1 MSDSVKKDKDNCSF
15 KFVGIEELTASK
27 IYYEMSLPDIIKSS
41 FIAVLLIVLFSFL
54 LVIFLPYDVV
64 IRAKGVIRPSEE
76 ISKIVPITSGVLEE
90 KLFVSNQKV
99 LKGQVLYVLKNESI
113 KQNIISIE
121 KRIASLSTEIN
132 NNNELLTIID
142 SYITHNKVND
152 AILSGNAA
160 IQSFSSK
167 VQQLKASAEKS
178 KMDYERELKLYP
190 GFTSKAELEKY
201 EKIMLDD
208 SLELKNYVFT
218 SKKDVSEKLIS
229 LNQSI
234 QNEKSSLLNY
244 QYELEKTI
252 IRASV
257 SGYIDEIQKT
267 VIGDSVLEDTI
278 LAKIIPESTE
288 NPNIDIYIS
297 SDDIAEIK
305 SGQNF
310 TISFTKY
317 PSSEYSRIGGVVSEI
332 SKDSQYFDSTSYIVK
347 GKLSVSYFVQ
357 KRNKRKIELINGM
370 NAECKII
377 SRTEPMYIFV
387 LTKLGLINK

>member
-1 MSDSVKKDKDNCSF
+1 MHNQVKNDIDNSSF
-15 KFVGIEELTASK
+15 KFVNVDELTASK
-27 IYYEMSLPDIIKSS
+27 IYYEMTLPDIIKSS
-41 FIAVLLIVLFSFL
+41 FIAILLIIFFVFI
-54 LVIFLPYDVV
+54 LVIVLPYNVV
-64 IRAKGVIRPSEE
+64 IKAKGVIRPSEE
-76 ISKIVPITSGVLEE
+76 ISKIIPITSGVLEE
-90 KLFVSNQKV
+90 KLFVPNQKV
-99 LKGQVLYVLKNESI
+99 LKGEILYVLKNDSI
-113 KQNIISIE
+113 KQNIKSIE
-121 KRIASLSTEIN
+121 KRIESLDAEICDK
-132 NNNELLTIID
+132 NELLTVID
-142 SYITHNKVND
+142 SYILNNKFD
-152 AILSGNAA
+152 DGQLSVNAA

-167 VQQLKASAEKS
+167 VQQLKASVDKS

-190 GFTSKAELEKY
+190 GFTSKADLEKY

-288 NPNIDIYIS
+288 NPNIDIYVS

-317 PSSEYSRIGGVVSEI
+317 PSSEYSRIGGVISEI

-347 GKLSVSYFVQ
+347 GKLNVSYFVQ

-387 LTKLGLINK
+387 LTKLGLINN

>member
-1 MSDSVKKDKDNCSF
+1 MHNQVKNDIDNSSF
-15 KFVGIEELTASK
+15 KFVNVDELTASK
-27 IYYEMSLPDIIKSS
+27 IYYEMTLPDIIKSS
-41 FIAVLLIVLFSFL
+41 FIAILLIIFFVFI
-54 LVIFLPYDVV
+54 LVIVLPYNVV
-64 IRAKGVIRPSEE
+64 IKAKGVIRPSEE
-76 ISKIVPITSGVLEE
+76 ISKIIPITSGVLEE
-90 KLFVSNQKV
+90 KLFVPNQKV
-99 LKGQVLYVLKNESI
+99 LKGEILYALKNDSI
-113 KQNIISIE
+113 KQNIKSIE
-121 KRIASLSTEIN
+121 KRIESLDAEICDK
-132 NNNELLTIID
+132 NELLTVID
-142 SYITHNKVND
+142 RYILNNKFDDDQLSVN
-152 AILSGNAA
+152 AS

-167 VQQLKASAEKS
+167 VQQLKASVDKS
-178 KMDYERELKLYP
+178 KIDYERESKLYP
-190 GFTSKAELEKY
+190 GFTSKADLEKY

-288 NPNIDIYIS
+288 NPNIDIYVS

-317 PSSEYSRIGGVVSEI
+317 PASEYSRIGGIVFEI
-332 SKDSQYFDSTSYIVK
+332 SKDSQYFDSSSYIVK
-347 GKLSVSYFVQ
+347 GKLDQSYFVQ
-357 KRNKRKIELINGM
+357 KRKKRKIELVNGM

-377 SRTEPMYIFV
+377 ARTEPMYIFV